1 MLRKHIRTHT
11 DLRPYSCLHCS
22 FAFKTKGNLTKHMKS
37 KAHQKKCAE
46 LGISPVPTSIDT
58 HTQIDTRALAIQ
70 EAMERASN
78 QPSYL
83 NDDYDDEDMLD
94 DDDEM
99 LNLMDDIDD
108 DQLDLKYGVFLKK
121 SFEFW
126 FSEYFDQTNS

>member
-1 MLRKHIRTHT
+1 
-11 DLRPYSCLHCS
+11 
-22 FAFKTKGNLTKHMKS
+22 MKS
-37 KAHQKKCAE
+37 KAHHKKCAE

-83 NDDYDDEDMLD
+83 NDDYDDD
-94 DDDEM
+94 DDMDDMMDDEDEM

-108 DQLDLKYGVFLKK
+108 DQLDLKYGF
-121 SFEFW
+121 
-126 FSEYFDQTNS
+126 